1 MRLPIERARAFLATR
16 RFAVVGVSRNEKD
29 FSRYL
34 LRELLARGYDAVP
47 VNPALTEAE
56 GRRTY
61 ARVADIDPPV
71 DAALFLTAPADFPEG
86 IRIEG
91 VGG

>member
-47 VNPALTEAE
+47 VNPADRIYFDHHATTPVTAAVNPFGGEKYSGGVIDLTPTSA
-56 GRRTY
+56 
-61 ARVADIDPPV
+61 PPTP
-71 DAALFLTAPADFPEG
+71 F
-86 IRIEG
+86 
-91 VGG
+91 